1 MVHRLWDIAVSFILV
16 SGINL
21 YCLPASLI
29 LHVYLNLLLVIKF
42 PVFCPCVILVSMVNV
57 KVVVI

>member
-29 LHVYLNLLLVIKF
+29 LHVYLNLLLVINLL
-42 PVFCPCVILVSMVNV
+42 VFCPCLILVSMLSA

>member
-42 PVFCPCVILVSMVNV
+42 PVFCPCVILVSMVSA